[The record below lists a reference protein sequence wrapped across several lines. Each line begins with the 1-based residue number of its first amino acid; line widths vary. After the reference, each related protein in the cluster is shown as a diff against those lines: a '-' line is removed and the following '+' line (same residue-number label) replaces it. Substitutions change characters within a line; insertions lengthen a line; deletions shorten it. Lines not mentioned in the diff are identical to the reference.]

1 MSRTARIYFGLL
13 SVLVLG
19 WVLLRAQTVV
29 EFGCGTHW
37 LNLLGVTAVYLLSHG
52 VRMLRLA
59 LLTLDRRDK
68 IFPLIAAHA
77 LTAFP
82 SSFLPFKIGEI
93 LRLAAFLHVFD
104 HRRKALAV
112 WLAERF
118 GDVATISVFIV
129 GLYLFNV
136 SVPAAMRMVF
146 VIFLVTSALAL
157 AGLFAVAKIF
167 VYLNRHLVLVS
178 HTAHGLALLKASH
191 ALRGL
196 ELDIYTSVRGRLA
209 GFLWLSVLV
218 WCLEIIALSLFINRL
233 SGGELDFAGHFLS
246 GLLGS
251 LPGGAWDATDMF
263 GLYQS
268 LALVVLTAVFAA
280 AAWLAARIKTGRQ

>member
-1 MSRTARIYFGLL
+1 MTKITRISFGLL
-13 SVLVLG
+13 LVLVLG
-19 WVLLRAQTVV
+19 WVLLRAQTLI
-29 EFGCGTHW
+29 EFGHGTHW
-37 LNLLGVTAVYLLSHG
+37 LNLFWVTALYLLSHV

-59 LLTLDRRDK
+59 LLTLDQRDR
-68 IFPLIAAHA
+68 ILPLIAAHT

-93 LRLAAFLHVFD
+93 LRLAAFFHVFER
-104 HRRKALAV
+104 RRKALAI

-118 GDVATISVFIV
+118 GDVVVISVFIV

-136 SVPAAMRMVF
+136 SVPAAMRIVF
-146 VIFLVTSALAL
+146 FIFLGTSALAL

-178 HTAHGLALLKASH
+178 HTSHGLMLLKASH

-196 ELDIYTSVRGRLA
+196 ELDIYKSVRGRLA
-209 GFLWLSVLV
+209 GVLWLSVLV

-233 SGGELDFAGHFLS
+233 SSGEPDFPALFLS

-251 LPGGAWDATDMF
+251 LSGGTSGGSDMF

-268 LALVVLTAVFAA
+268 LALVVLTLTFVAA
-280 AAWLAARIKTGRQ
+280 NGLATRLKLGRQ